1 MHISQIL
8 TKRLGDKFRLS
19 SSASFP
25 CWQASHPA
33 ALIHASIHKVSAHR
47 NSSQICPPHTRLNS
61 FYSSGGCLKMPFSRP
76 TLPRPLNIHFWLFNK
91 LPCLQIQTLNL
102 FLFLPSSK
110 MAPSSGPVSP
120 ILNALSWAFTFPFFA
135 QQSHRSGCICL
146 SCLQWPRYDK
156 K

>member
-76 TLPRPLNIHFWLFNK
+76 TLPRPLNIHFWLFSK
-91 LPCLQIQTLNL
+91 LPCLQIKTRAECARKVREMILQYIT
-102 FLFLPSSK
+102 FSASPS
-110 MAPSSGPVSP
+110 VHH
-120 ILNALSWAFTFPFFA
+120 F
-135 QQSHRSGCICL
+135 H
-146 SCLQWPRYDK
+146 
-156 K
+156 